1 MTNYS
6 ANLYSV
12 ILANNTG
19 WGNSV
24 KKISTKWKR
33 LVSGWVSTKRYPV
46 LVVGYENL
54 VKNTH
59 AELRKMLDFIGYP
72 YSEDDILCTVKSS
85 GEGFHR
91 SHAKKQ
97 YNPFSPEVQDFVL
110 NNVIKDIDALLLKH
124 NISLY
129 HPYTI

>member
-1 MTNYS
+1 MANYS
-6 ANLYSV
+6 ANLYFI

-19 WGNSV
+19 WANSV

-33 LVSGWVSTKRYPV
+33 LVSDWVSTKRYPV
-46 LVVGYENL
+46 LVVGYDNL
-54 VKNTH
+54 VKNTR

-91 SHAKKQ
+91 SHTKKQ

-110 NNVIKDIDALLLKH
+110 NHVIKDVDALLLKH